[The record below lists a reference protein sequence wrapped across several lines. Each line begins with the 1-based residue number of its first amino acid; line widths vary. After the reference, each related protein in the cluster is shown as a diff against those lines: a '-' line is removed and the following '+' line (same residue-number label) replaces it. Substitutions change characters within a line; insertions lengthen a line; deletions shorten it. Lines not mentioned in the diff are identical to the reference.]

1 MTGHPNDGPSDRG
14 ENGMKV
20 KTKIKNEKNYKRVR
34 RHLRVRQRV
43 IGTPEKPRLCVFK
56 SAKHIYALIVDDT
69 AGRTL
74 LSVSSLKLGPLTVPQ
89 APEKK
94 PEAAEPAAEVK
105 PVAKTETKGKGKDK
119 GKGKE
124 KPPEKKEK
132 KEKQVWMG
140 GRKTAA
146 AREVGRLVAEA
157 AKAKGISA
165 VCFDRGGYQ
174 YHGRVAA
181 LADAAR
187 RNGLRF

>member
-1 MTGHPNDGPSDRG
+1 M
-14 ENGMKV
+14 
-20 KTKIKNEKNYKRVR
+20 
-34 RHLRVRQRV
+34 
-43 IGTPEKPRLCVFK
+43 
-56 SAKHIYALIVDDT
+56 
-69 AGRTL
+69 
-74 LSVSSLKLGPLTVPQ
+74 SSLKLGPLEVPQ
-89 APEKK
+89 APAPKPAAE
-94 PEAAEPAAEVK
+94 PEAAAAEAKQPVK
-105 PVAKTETKGKGKDK
+105 AETKGKGKEKDK
-119 GKGKE
+119 GKGKD
-124 KPPEKKEK
+124 KQPEKKEK
-132 KEKQVWMG
+132 KEKQVWVG

>member
-1 MTGHPNDGPSDRG
+1 
-14 ENGMKV
+14 MKV
-20 KTKIKNEKNYKRVR
+20 KKKTKNEKTYKRER
-34 RHLRVRQRV
+34 RHLRVRQKV
-43 IGTPEKPRLCVFK
+43 VGTPEKPRLCVFK
-56 SAKHIYALIVDDT
+56 SSKHIYAQIVDDT
-69 AGRTL
+69 TGRTL
-74 LSVSSLKLGPLTVPQ
+74 LSVSSLKLGPLAVPQ
-89 APEKK
+89 APESK
-94 PEAAEPAAEVK
+94 PEAAEPAAEAK
-105 PVAKTETKGKGKDK
+105 PVAKTETKGKGKEKDK

-132 KEKQVWMG
+132 KVWMG
-140 GRKTAA
+140 GQKTAA

-165 VCFDRGGYQ
+165 VCFDRGGYL

>member
-1 MTGHPNDGPSDRG
+1 
-14 ENGMKV
+14 MKV
-20 KTKIKNEKNYKRVR
+20 KTKIKNEKTYKRER

-43 IGTPEKPRLCVFK
+43 VGTLGKPRLCVFK
-56 SAKHIYALIVDDT
+56 SAKHIYAQIVDDT
-69 AGRTL
+69 TGRTL
-74 LSVSSLKLGPLTVPQ
+74 VSVSSLKLGPLTVPQ
-89 APEKK
+89 APETK
-94 PEAAEPAAEVK
+94 PQAAEPAAEAK
-105 PVAKTETKGKGKDK
+105 PVAKTEAKGKGKEKDKDK

-132 KEKQVWMG
+132 KVWVG
-140 GRKTAA
+140 GLKTVA

-157 AKAKGISA
+157 AKAKGISV
-165 VCFDRGGYQ
+165 VCFDRGGYL

>member
-1 MTGHPNDGPSDRG
+1 
-14 ENGMKV
+14 MKV
-20 KTKIKNEKNYKRVR
+20 KTKIKNEKTYKRVR

-43 IGTPEKPRLCVFK
+43 VGTPEKPRLCVFK
-56 SAKHIYALIVDDT
+56 SAKHIYAHLVDDT
-69 AGRTL
+69 TGRTL

-89 APEKK
+89 APESK
-94 PEAAEPAAEVK
+94 PEAVQPAAEAK
-105 PVAKTETKGKGKDK
+105 PVAKTEAKGKGKEKGKEKDK

-124 KPPEKKEK
+124 KQPEKKEK
-132 KEKQVWMG
+132 KIWVG
-140 GRKTAA
+140 GLKTAA

-165 VCFDRGGYQ
+165 VCFDRGGYL
-174 YHGRVAA
+174 YHGRVAV

>member
-1 MTGHPNDGPSDRG
+1 
-14 ENGMKV
+14 MKV
-20 KTKIKNEKNYKRVR
+20 KTKIKNEKTYKRVR

-43 IGTPEKPRLCVFK
+43 VGTPAKPRLCVFK
-56 SAKHIYALIVDDT
+56 SAKHIYAQIVDDT
-69 AGRTL
+69 TGRTL

-89 APEKK
+89 APAPK
-94 PEAAEPAAEVK
+94 PAAAEPAEEAK
-105 PVAKTETKGKGKDK
+105 PAAKTEAKGKGKEKDK

-124 KPPEKKEK
+124 KPQPEK
-132 KEKQVWMG
+132 KEKQVWVG
-140 GRKTAA
+140 GLKTAA

>member
-1 MTGHPNDGPSDRG
+1 
-14 ENGMKV
+14 MKV
-20 KTKIKNEKNYKRVR
+20 KAKIRNEKTYKRER

-43 IGTPEKPRLCVFK
+43 VGTAEKPRLCVFK
-56 SAKHIYALIVDDT
+56 SAKHIYAHIIDDT

-74 LSVSSLKLGPLTVPQ
+74 VTASSLKLGPLAVP
-89 APEKK
+89 APPEAK
-94 PEAAEPAAEVK
+94 PEVKEKETAEAKAEAR
-105 PVAKTETKGKGKDK
+105 PAKTDAK

-124 KPPEKKEK
+124 KGKEQEKDKGKKEK
-132 KEKQVWMG
+132 KAWTG

-146 AREVGRLVAEA
+146 AREVGRLIAEA

-165 VCFDRGGYQ
+165 VCFDRGGYL

-181 LADAAR
+181 LADSAR